1 MMFRLVQNVFLKLT
15 YQEADYDRRRL
26 DESAVFLQC
35 VMFLHLAADQVGAIR
50 SKEDHD
56 EERHHQRPVDS
67 FERRV
72 KVDRVVRHFVLVVAH
87 SALGRAP
94 AITRALLAQ
103 PSLQTT
109 VMNKSHVALNYPF

>member
-15 YQEADYDRRRL
+15 YQKADYDRRRL
-26 DESAVFLQC
+26 DECSVFLQC
-35 VMFLHLAADQVGAIR
+35 VMFLHLPADQVGAIR
-50 SKEDHD
+50 SKEDHH

-87 SALGRAP
+87 SALGRAT

-109 VMNKSHVALNYPF
+109 VMNKAMSPLNNQF